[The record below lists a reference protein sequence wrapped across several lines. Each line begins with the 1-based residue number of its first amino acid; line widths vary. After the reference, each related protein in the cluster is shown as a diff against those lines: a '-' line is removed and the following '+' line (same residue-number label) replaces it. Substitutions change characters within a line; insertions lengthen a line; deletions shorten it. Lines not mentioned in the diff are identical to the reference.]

1 MHYTWKQVFR
11 SNLKYLF
18 LGTLVFFVIFQHI
31 NLHMLVFFEHRLQS
45 IIPYDPLM
53 RLITPRPINFELNLF
68 SYSTLFVLLIYFL
81 KKPRILLVVVHA
93 LLMMWML
100 RWLTMYLL
108 PLAAPPNKVPLHD
121 VIAYSNYSISRDLFF
136 SGHTATLVILLCAI
150 KNRWVFIYAF
160 VMTLVIISLLLIG
173 HQHYLLDIISAP
185 FFAVICYQV
194 SVRLSRFVVPL
205 LLKDKSQVLEYPDA
219 SDEVVG

>member
-1 MHYTWKQVFR
+1 
-11 SNLKYLF
+11 
-18 LGTLVFFVIFQHI
+18 
-31 NLHMLVFFEHRLQS
+31 MLVFFEHRPES

-68 SYSTLFVLLIYFL
+68 SYSTLFVLFIYFL
-81 KKPRILLVVVHA
+81 KKPRVLLIVVHA

-100 RWLTMYLL
+100 RWVTMYLL
-108 PLAAPPNKVPLHD
+108 PLAAPPYKVPLHD
-121 VIAYSNYSISRDLFF
+121 IIAYSHYSISRDLFF

-150 KNRWVFIYAF
+150 KNRWMFMYAF
-160 VMTLVIISLLLIG
+160 LMALVIIALLLIG

-194 SVRLSRFVVPL
+194 SVRLNKFLVSL
-205 LLKDKSQVLEYPDA
+205 LLKSKAEILEQPDTSDQVI
-219 SDEVVG
+219 S